1 MADDKS
7 KPKPKPAPAAKK
19 VDIEDETI
27 DLIVLLLFFGVVGSA
42 LIPVILKFLLG
53 ISFSDTFGAFFSI
66 IYKYYKF
73 AATLISALLAT
84 GIVYCTIRLNQIRTE
99 EEKLYSVKP
108 DSTASETPDAEI
120 KKHRN
125 QKWVHV
131 EQLIDSTN
139 PSDWRLAIIEADILL
154 DEMLSRMPY
163 PGETIADKLKT
174 VEKSDFNTIE
184 NAWEAHKAR
193 NQVVHAGSDYQL
205 TEREAKRII
214 DLYRSVFEEFF
225 FV

>member
-1 MADDKS
+1 
-7 KPKPKPAPAAKK
+7 
-19 VDIEDETI
+19 
-27 DLIVLLLFFGVVGSA
+27 
-42 LIPVILKFLLG
+42 
-53 ISFSDTFGAFFSI
+53 
-66 IYKYYKF
+66 
-73 AATLISALLAT
+73 
-84 GIVYCTIRLNQIRTE
+84 
-99 EEKLYSVKP
+99 
-108 DSTASETPDAEI
+108 
-120 KKHRN
+120 
-125 QKWVHV
+125 
-131 EQLIDSTN
+131 
-139 PSDWRLAIIEADILL
+139 
-154 DEMLSRMPY
+154 MPY